1 MSRERV
7 ERIAEKW
14 AEFFPVERVEQSP
27 PVEEPEPVVN
37 KGNYIPSA
45 GDSPGELSDDQKKAL
60 SNSGKTNHELL
71 AEMLAAQNV
80 AFQWYGPQ
88 K

>member
-14 AEFFPVERVEQSP
+14 AEFFPVNPVEQSP
-27 PVEEPEPVVN
+27 PVKEPEPAG
-37 KGNYIPSA
+37 KGNVIPSA
-45 GDSPGELSDDQKKAL
+45 GNSPGELSDDQKKAL
-60 SNSGKTNHELL
+60 SNSGKTNNELL

-88 K
+88 Q